1 MKRSAA
7 FAPLLL
13 GLLAMPAAAQG
24 PDRIYVRR
32 IELEGVTRIADPVLR
47 RELTQLEGAYLN
59 TVALEQSRRR
69 LEQLP
74 FVASAR
80 VELRPVPGTPDTVDV
95 IITIEE
101 APARRYG
108 GGGGWSESDR
118 GSVHGYFINEN
129 LFGTGQ
135 RLSAR
140 VEGSDFWSFAELS
153 HSEPYA
159 RPEGVSRTVTL
170 RSREIDRLNA
180 ESSALDAKVDSA
192 LLEYGWRAGER
203 HRVRFGLE
211 LRDTAIGTGPAAS
224 TQLVDW
230 LTAVG
235 GNVDP
240 GSSLRAELAEA
251 DLLFGWR
258 YDTRDRAVFPRLGL
272 EQSLEAR
279 LAVPGNDVEH
289 YALDYEVARYRP
301 VGERWTLRL
310 RGHLGYGAAYSADTP
325 SMPPYARWFA
335 GGPRSVRGY
344 RESSLGPKDSL
355 GNPYGGNLLLSG
367 QVELM
372 TPWPERWRERLRVG
386 FFYDVGNAFATD
398 DVAFFDDAGQPLD
411 YGFDAAA
418 LRQSVGVA
426 ADLLLPRIG
435 MLRVSYGVP
444 LDAEDDHPNRFLR
457 DDVERWQLRVD
468 FDF

>member
-1 MKRSAA
+1 MKRSVSL
-7 FAPLLL
+7 APLLL
-13 GLLAMPAAAQG
+13 GLLAAPATAQG
-24 PDRIYVRR
+24 PDRVYVRR

-80 VELRPVPGTPDTVDV
+80 VALRPVPGTPDTVDV
-95 IITIEE
+95 VITIEE

-118 GSVHGYFINEN
+118 GSVHGYFIHEN

-135 RLSAR
+135 RFAAR
-140 VEGSDFWSFAELS
+140 VEGSDFFSFAEVS
-153 HSEPYA
+153 HTQPYA

-170 RSREIDRLNA
+170 RSRDIERLNA
-180 ESSALDAKVDSA
+180 ESSALDAELDSA
-192 LLEYGWRAGER
+192 LLEYGWRAGEA

-211 LRDTAIGTGPAAS
+211 LRDVALGAGPAAS
-224 TQLVDW
+224 SQLVDW

-235 GNVDP
+235 GALGP
-240 GSSLRAELAEA
+240 EPSPTAEFAEA
-251 DLLFGWR
+251 DLLLGWR
-258 YDTRDRAVFPRLGL
+258 HDTRDRVVFPRLGR

-279 LAVPGNDVEH
+279 LALPGSDVEH
-289 YALDYEVARYRP
+289 YALDYEVASYRP
-301 VGERWTLRL
+301 IGERWTLRL
-310 RGHLGYGAAYSADTP
+310 RGHLGYGAAYSAETP
-325 SMPPYARWFA
+325 SVPPYARWFA

-386 FFYDVGNAFATD
+386 FFYDVGNVFATD
-398 DVAFFDDAGQPLD
+398 DVEFVDDAGRPLD

-418 LRQSVGVA
+418 LRQSVGLA
-426 ADLLLPRIG
+426 ADVLLPRIG
-435 MLRVSYGVP
+435 TLRVSYGVP

-457 DDVERWQLRVD
+457 DDVERWQVRIDVD
-468 FDF
+468 F